1 MDHISGLAER
11 LDRADTPDVRH
22 TTSINHSPP
31 GPLGRLAGVAFRNK
45 GKVVLAWIGAIML
58 AAGLSAAFGGEF
70 AADYAVP
77 GSDSQQALDLLGER
91 FPAQAGDT
99 IEVVIR
105 AEEGVDDPA
114 VQAEVAGLFGE
125 LGSLPHVAGVEDP
138 YATPS
143 GMAPDGRTL
152 LGRLYLDLTN
162 PEDMPIEDTE
172 QLLAAADAA
181 ERPGLDV
188 AVGGSAVELA
198 EMGEIGSET
207 IAFVAAGL
215 ILLATFGSVV
225 AAGLPLIVA
234 ISGLTASAMLTGL
247 ITVVID
253 VPDWTTALATMLGI
267 ALGIDYTL
275 LMVTRFREWR
285 AVGLESAAATVA
297 TLDTAGR
304 AVMVAGSTVVVS
316 MLGLFAM
323 GLSFMRG
330 AAVVTIA
337 AVLIVMAAAA
347 TLFPALLG
355 YLGTRIDRLR
365 LPLGRRRPIQLAEGG
380 HVQPARGWVRWSRV
394 VDRHSIIASVL
405 GVGMLLALAYPFL
418 DARFGFPDA
427 GNNAEETSS
436 RQAYDMVTE
445 GFGAGA
451 NGPLILVA
459 DPSRGGDA
467 AVDELTASVQNTPG
481 VAAVLPPQLA
491 PDGEAALIT
500 VIPENGPQH
509 ADTEDLVH
517 QLRDTVIPAVT
528 ESSGADVHVTGIT
541 AMEIDSNSNIVKR
554 LPFLIGGVVA
564 LSMLLLLLSFRS
576 IAIPITA
583 AVMNLLSVAA
593 AYGVIALFLEGGWL
607 GQLIGIDTATPMPA
621 FIPVLVF
628 AVLFG
633 LSMDYE
639 VFLISRMRE
648 SWVRTNGNGTAI
660 VDGLAGTGRVITAAA
675 AIMVAVF
682 TAFIPSDDVLIK
694 VIGVGMGSA
703 ILIDATV
710 VRMLLVPAVMHWLGR
725 ANWWLPGWLDRRM
738 PKLQVEGRPE
748 NFLPVAINRE
758 MVDVAA

>member
-22 TTSINHSPP
+22 TTSIDHSPP

-45 GKVVLAWIGAIML
+45 GKVVLAWIAAIVL

-70 AADYAVP
+70 AADYSVP
-77 GSDSQQALDLLGER
+77 GSDSQRAQDLLAER

-114 VQAEVAGLFGE
+114 LRAEVAELLAE

-138 YATPS
+138 YTAPG

-152 LGRLYLDLTN
+152 LASVYLDLTN
-162 PEDMPIEDTE
+162 PEDMPVGDTE

-181 ERPGLDV
+181 SRPGLDV
-188 AVGGSAVELA
+188 ALGGAVVELA
-198 EMGEIGSET
+198 EMGEIGSEA

-215 ILLATFGSVV
+215 ILLVTFGSVV
-225 AAGLPLIVA
+225 AAGLPLMVA

-247 ITVVID
+247 IAAMID

-285 AVGLESAAATVA
+285 AVGLEPEAATVA

-337 AVLIVMAAAA
+337 AILIVMAAAA

-355 YLGTRIDRLR
+355 YLGSRIDRLR
-365 LPLGRRRPIQLAEGG
+365 LPLARRRPIRLAEGG
-380 HVQPARGWVRWSRV
+380 HVEPARGWVRWSRLV
-394 VDRHSIIASVL
+394 NRHSIIASVL
-405 GVGMLLALAYPFL
+405 GVGMLLTLAYPFL
-418 DARFGFPDA
+418 DARFSFPDA
-427 GNNAEETSS
+427 GNHAEETST

-459 DPSRGGDA
+459 DLSGGDA
-467 AVDELTASVQNTPG
+467 AVVEELAASVQNTAG
-481 VAAVLPPQLA
+481 VAAVLPTQPA
-491 PDGEAALIT
+491 PGGEAALIT

-509 ADTEDLVH
+509 ADTEELVH
-517 QLRDTVIPAVT
+517 QLRDTVIPAIT
-528 ESSGADVHVTGIT
+528 DGSGADVHVSGIT

-564 LSMLLLLLSFRS
+564 LSMLLLMLSFRS

-593 AYGVIALFLEGGWL
+593 AYGVIALFLEGGRF

-628 AVLFG
+628 AILFG

-648 SWVRTNGNGTAI
+648 SWLRTNSNGRAI

-675 AIMVAVF
+675 AIMIAVF
-682 TAFIPSDDVLIK
+682 AAFIPGDDVLIK

-703 ILIDATV
+703 ILIDATI
-710 VRMLLVPAVMHWLGR
+710 VRMLLVPAIMHWLGR
-725 ANWWLPGWLDRRM
+725 ANWRLPAWLDQRM
-738 PKLQVEGRPE
+738 PQLRVEGQPQK
-748 NFLPVAINRE
+748 FLPVAADRE